1 MKTPLI
7 KKSEKVYAITYE
19 DDYERRGEPAEIV
32 GLKKVSHIPTIPQTN
47 NHIVSN
53 LYFVIK
59 FEDGE
64 QDFILKDDMLDNGKW
79 IIATLQDI
87 LRVGMPSNY

>member
-32 GLKKVSHIPTIPQTN
+32 GLKKVSGVLLSARQWKMDY
-47 NHIVSN
+47 SN
-53 LYFVIK
+53 IARYTKGGYAIK
-59 FEDGE
+59 LL
-64 QDFILKDDMLDNGKW
+64 I
-79 IIATLQDI
+79 
-87 LRVGMPSNY
+87 NY